1 MSETRLTRTLN
12 SVVSELN
19 RHADLI
25 LRDEFDLTYNQFVFL
40 VTLSEKDSL
49 GAGELAKLLSISQ
62 PAVSKRLGWFV
73 DKGLV
78 KVQFATAHKSKLVI
92 GLTAKGRKLAEV
104 AAEALENRFTS
115 AIPTFQSK
123 QLQVLET
130 QLQSVLVSLR
140 SKPKKGK

>member
-12 SVVSELN
+12 SVVAELN

-62 PAVSKRLGWFV
+62 PASTNNSRDFLSLVPTDTRMVLRIKVSTR
-73 DKGLV
+73 
-78 KVQFATAHKSKLVI
+78 TARD
-92 GLTAKGRKLAEV
+92 TAEV
-104 AAEALENRFTS
+104 DRYGPTVLCTKDTGNTINR
-115 AIPTFQSK
+115 
-123 QLQVLET
+123 V
-130 QLQSVLVSLR
+130 
-140 SKPKKGK
+140 